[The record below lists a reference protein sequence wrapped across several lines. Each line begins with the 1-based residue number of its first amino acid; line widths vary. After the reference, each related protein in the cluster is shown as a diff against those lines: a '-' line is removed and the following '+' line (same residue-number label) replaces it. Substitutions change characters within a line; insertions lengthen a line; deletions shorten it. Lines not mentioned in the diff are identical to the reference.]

1 MTQPAVKQPTV
12 KQQSLFLT
20 RLDGPPVEQQVALDM
35 IRRALPIA
43 PVLML
48 VAGLIW
54 GLDGALSSGYA
65 IVIVLANFALSA
77 AILTVTARSS
87 LVVMMAAVL
96 AGYLMRLALVSIAV
110 LVVIHQSWVVVVPLA
125 FTLMI
130 THLGLL
136 FWETRYVSA
145 TLAYPA
151 LKPRGVHPGRK
162 VADPS

>member
-1 MTQPAVKQPTV
+1 MTE
-12 KQQSLFLT
+12 SLFTT
-20 RLDGPPVEQQVALDM
+20 RFDGPPVEQQVAFDM

-43 PVLML
+43 PALLL

-54 GLDGALSSGYA
+54 GIDGALSSGYA
-65 IVIVLANFALSA
+65 ILIVLANIALSA
-77 AILTVTARSS
+77 AIVSFTARIS

-96 AGYLMRLALVSIAV
+96 AGYLMRLALVTIAV
-110 LVVIHQSWVVVVPLA
+110 LAVIHQSWVVVVPLA